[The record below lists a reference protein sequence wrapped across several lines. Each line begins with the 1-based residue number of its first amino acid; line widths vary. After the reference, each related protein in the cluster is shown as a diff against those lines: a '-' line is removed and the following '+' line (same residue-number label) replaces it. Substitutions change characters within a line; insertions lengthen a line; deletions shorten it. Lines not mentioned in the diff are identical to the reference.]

1 MSKLWVVVADQSK
14 ARIFTIDDPRGAL
27 LEVGELEH
35 PEGLEREQTLT
46 SDRPGRSF
54 DSIGQGRHAMG
65 STVEPDKQEIIYFS
79 KQVADYV
86 QAAHNEGRC
95 DRVLLVAGPP
105 MLGVLRK
112 DLEGLG
118 VLRKDLEGLSG
129 VEMSELEKNLGQYDA
144 AEIRKHLP
152 ERL

>member
-1 MSKLWVVVADQSK
+1 MSKLWVIVADQSK

-27 LEVGELEH
+27 LKVHELKH
-35 PEGLEREQTLT
+35 PEAHEREQKLT

-54 DSIGQGRHAMG
+54 DSMGEGRHAMG
-65 STVEPDKQEIIYFS
+65 SKVEPGKQETIRFS
-79 KQVADYV
+79 RQVADYV
-86 QAAHNEGRC
+86 QTAHNEGSC

-105 MLGVLRK
+105 VLSVLGE
-112 DLEGLG
+112 DL
-118 VLRKDLEGLSG
+118 KNISG
-129 VEMSELEKNLGQYDA
+129 VQMSEIDKNLGQYDA

>member
-14 ARIFTIDDPRGAL
+14 ARIFTVDDPRGAL
-27 LEVGELEH
+27 LDVGELEH
-35 PEGLEREQTLT
+35 PQARDREQTLT

-54 DSIGQGRHAMG
+54 DSKGRGRHAMG
-65 STVEPDKQEIIYFS
+65 ATVEPGKQESLRFA

-95 DRVLLVAGPP
+95 NRLLLVAGPP
-105 MLGVLRK
+105 LLGLLREHLK
-112 DLEGLG
+112 
-118 VLRKDLEGLSG
+118 KISG
-129 VEMSELEKNLGQYDA
+129 MKISEIEKNLGQYDA
-144 AEIRKHLP
+144 QEIRKHLP

>member
-1 MSKLWVVVADQSK
+1 MSKLWVIVADQSK

-27 LEVGELEH
+27 LKVSELKH
-35 PEGLEREQTLT
+35 PEAHEHESELT

-54 DSIGQGRHAMG
+54 DSMGEGRHAMG
-65 STVEPDKQEIIYFS
+65 SKVEPGKQETIRFS
-79 KQVADYV
+79 RQVADYV

-105 MLGVLRK
+105 MLSVLGENLK
-112 DLEGLG
+112 N
-118 VLRKDLEGLSG
+118 LSG
-129 VEMSELEKNLGQYDA
+129 LKMSEIDKSLGHYDA